1 MAEKR
6 TIELEIQDNSKSL
19 KQQYREAVQELQKLS
34 ATYGETSDQAAM
46 AAKKA
51 AELKDQI
58 EFSKDLIKG
67 FNPDAKF
74 QAVEG
79 AINGVMNGFQAFE
92 GGLALIGVE
101 SDKVQEALLRVQSVM
116 ALTQGINGVMQ
127 AGDAFKILGK
137 KASTALQGIKT
148 ELIATG
154 IGALVVALGTIV
166 AYWEDIK
173 GLVGGVND
181 ETQKNVE
188 LTQAKLTKSEREL
201 EVFEK
206 QENSLR
212 LQGKTEEEIIKLR
225 EEKIQKVIETAKK
238 EKALQEQ
245 NKKAE
250 VAAAQRNQTFARYII
265 QTYATGLSMGLYIIT
280 GIIDGIS
287 NAFIFLAKSAFNFGK
302 QLRGIM
308 FEALISPLE
317 LALTGVNKLL
327 ELAGASTF
335 DTKAIF
341 GNIRDTYA
349 GIEKQIGGFIN
360 SLEGTSLSKGLFELT
375 DKYVSQQLASV
386 LFDPKAVA
394 DSYDKT
400 IQGLDDK
407 ILDGEDRIAQRKLEQ
422 NKKNQQNNKDQNDK
436 NAKETLDLERQNT
449 DKRLA
454 LMKEGYDK
462 EIALA
467 NEKAKREKEDL
478 LKDAEGKIVDA
489 QALADAQ
496 KLIEDNLTKDLKAI
510 DDKYKKEKYDKEQ
523 EALKA
528 QIKAED
534 DAWNLLQKSRNSKQ
548 EQELLELQQAF
559 DAKIEQANGNAEVE
573 KAVTEQFNKEY
584 AAINKKYADEEQAIK
599 DANDKK
605 ELERKIALRNKTLEL
620 AGNTFSAL
628 ADLAGSFNTKNE
640 KDARK
645 QFQVQKAFNLAAAIT
660 NTAMA
665 VTGALTAGGN
675 PIKLATGV
683 QFIEAGIAAT
693 VGAANILKIANS
705 KFGGGASGGTGG
717 NDTPTPAA
725 APMTA
730 NFNTI
735 GSSGINQ
742 LAQLQQTPTQAYV
755 VSGEVTSAQALDRN
769 RVQNATL

>member
-19 KQQYREAVQELQKLS
+19 KTQYREAVAELQKLA

-92 GGLALIGVE
+92 GGLALLGVE
-101 SDKVQEALLRVQSVM
+101 SDKVQEAMLRVQAVM

-127 AGDAFKILGK
+127 AKDAFSQLGTVAK
-137 KASTALQGIKT
+137 TALKGIKT

-166 AYWEDIK
+166 AYWDDIK
-173 GLVGGVND
+173 GLVNGVND

-188 LTQAKLTKSEREL
+188 LTQQKLTKTEREL

-212 LQGKTEEEIIKLR
+212 LQGKSEEEIIKLR
-225 EEKIQKVIETAKK
+225 EQKIQKIIETAKK

-250 VAAAQRNQTFARYII
+250 VAAAERNQTFARYII

-510 DDKYKKEKYDKEQ
+510 DDKYNKEKYDKQQ

-584 AAINKKYADEEQAIK
+584 AAINKRYKDEQDKLDEENKKKKKAEI
-599 DANDKK
+599 K
-605 ELERKIALRNKTLEL
+605 ELNEYRVQSAQDTLQVVSNLAEL
-620 AGNTFSAL
+620 FAGKS
-628 ADLAGSFNTKNE
+628 E
-640 KDARK
+640 KQQKKA
-645 QFQVQKAFNLAAAIT
+645 FQVQKAVNIANAVIDTYKAANTALASSPPPFNYIAMAAAIT
-660 NTAMA
+660 
-665 VTGALTAGGN
+665 AGLIN
-675 PIKLATGV
+675 VK
-683 QFIEAGIAAT
+683 
-693 VGAANILKIANS
+693 KIAS
-705 KFGGGASGGTGG
+705 QQFQSSSSSGGGGGSNAPTG
-717 NDTPTPAA
+717 A

>member
-19 KQQYREAVQELQKLS
+19 KTQYREAVAELQKLS
-34 ATYGETSDQAAM
+34 QTYGETSDQAAM

-58 EFSKDLIKG
+58 EFSKDIIKG

-79 AINGVMNGFQAFE
+79 AVNGVMNGFQAFE

-166 AYWEDIK
+166 AYWDDIK
-173 GLVGGVND
+173 GLVNGVNE

-188 LTQAKLTKSEREL
+188 LTQAKLTKAEREL

-206 QENSLR
+206 QENSLE
-212 LQGKTEEEIIKLR
+212 LQGKSEQEIIKLR

-308 FEALISPLE
+308 FEALIAPLE

-394 DSYDKT
+394 ESYDKT
-400 IQGLDDK
+400 IEGLDDK
-407 ILDGEDRIAQRKLEQ
+407 ILEGEDRIAQRKLEQ

-436 NAKETLDLERQNT
+436 NSKEQLDLERQNT

-454 LMKEGYDK
+454 LMKDGYDK
-462 EIALA
+462 EVALA

-478 LKDAEGKIVDA
+478 IANSKDKIVDA
-489 QALADAQ
+489 EQLAEAQ
-496 KLIEDNLTKDLKAI
+496 RLIEETLKKDLKELDEKYNSDKALSWEEKNKKEIQQKQKEI
-510 DDKYKKEKYDKEQ
+510 DDEIAAAGKRIEIKEAEAEKKKKIDEEEK
-523 EALKA
+523 AR
-528 QIKAED
+528 IKALNEYRLTAAQD
-534 DAWNLLQKSRNSKQ
+534 SLQVVSNLAELFAGKSEKQQK
-548 EQELLELQQAF
+548 
-559 DAKIEQANGNAEVE
+559 
-573 KAVTEQFNKEY
+573 KA
-584 AAINKKYADEEQAIK
+584 
-599 DANDKK
+599 
-605 ELERKIALRNKTLEL
+605 
-620 AGNTFSAL
+620 
-628 ADLAGSFNTKNE
+628 
-640 KDARK
+640 
-645 QFQVQKAFNLAAAIT
+645 FQVQKAVNIANAVIDTYKAANSALASSPPPFNYIAMAAAIT
-660 NTAMA
+660 
-665 VTGALTAGGN
+665 AGLIN
-675 PIKLATGV
+675 VK
-683 QFIEAGIAAT
+683 
-693 VGAANILKIANS
+693 KIAS
-705 KFGGGASGGTGG
+705 QKFESSSTTPSGGSNAPTG
-717 NDTPTPAA
+717 A